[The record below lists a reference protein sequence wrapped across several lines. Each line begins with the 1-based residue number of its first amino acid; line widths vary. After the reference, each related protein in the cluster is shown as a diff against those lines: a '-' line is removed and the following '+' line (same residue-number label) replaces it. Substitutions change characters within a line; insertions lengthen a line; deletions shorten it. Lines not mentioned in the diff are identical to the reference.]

1 VRICVPQKCNYG
13 TIGHFWQI
21 VKCNN
26 YKSLECNHKSQP
38 NIPLSIFLLGKL
50 FIDVPVIPYGEEL
63 ARRSDLDV
71 VIGKRTMGF
80 DADGNLL
87 PFST

>member
-1 VRICVPQKCNYG
+1 
-13 TIGHFWQI
+13 
-21 VKCNN
+21 
-26 YKSLECNHKSQP
+26 
-38 NIPLSIFLLGKL
+38 LLGKL